1 MKFVV
6 FEIGNYERSEVMIQ
20 HRSMLNVADNTGAK
34 QLMVIQIYGGSTR
47 RKGELGSFLG
57 CVVKKALPN
66 TQFKKGDKV
75 KAVLVRS
82 RKEYRRP
89 DGTYIRFSE
98 NAAVVIEN
106 EKSKN
111 PIGTRIFGPIAREIK
126 DLGYAKIASLAN
138 HVV

>member
-1 MKFVV
+1 MV
-6 FEIGNYERSEVMIQ
+6 Q
-20 HRSMLNVADNTGAK
+20 HRTMLNLADNSGVK
-34 QLMVIQIYGGSTR
+34 QLMVIQIYGGSKR
-47 RKGELGSFLG
+47 RKGALGSLLG
-57 CVVKKALPN
+57 CVVKKVLPN
-66 TQFKKGDKV
+66 TQYKKGDKV
-75 KAVLVRS
+75 KAVLVRT
-82 RKEYRRP
+82 RKEAKRK

-98 NAAVVIEN
+98 NAGVIIEN

>member
-1 MKFVV
+1 MV
-6 FEIGNYERSEVMIQ
+6 Q
-20 HRSMLNVADNTGAK
+20 HRTMLVVADNSGAK
-34 QLMVIQIYGGSTR
+34 ILQVIQIYGGSKR
-47 RKGELGSFLG
+47 RKGELGSLLG

-75 KAVLVRS
+75 KAVLVRTH
-82 RKEYRRP
+82 KEYKRA

-98 NAAVVIEN
+98 NAGVIIEN

>member
-1 MKFVV
+1 
-6 FEIGNYERSEVMIQ
+6 MIQ
-20 HRSMLNVADNTGAK
+20 HRTILNVADNTGVK
-34 QLMVIQIYGGSTR
+34 ELMVIQIYGGSR
-47 RKGELGSFLG
+47 RKKGGLGDFIG
-57 CVVKKALPN
+57 CVVKKVLPN

-75 KAVLVRS
+75 KAILVRAK
-82 RKEYRRP
+82 KEFRRH

-98 NAAVVIEN
+98 NAAVIIED

-126 DLGYAKIASLAN
+126 EKGYAKVISLAN

>member
-1 MKFVV
+1 MV
-6 FEIGNYERSEVMIQ
+6 Q
-20 HRSMLNVADNTGAK
+20 HRTMLNVADNTGAK
-34 QLMVIQIYGGSTR
+34 ILMVIQIYGGSKR
-47 RKGELGSFLG
+47 RKGELGSLLG

-66 TQFKKGDKV
+66 TQYKKGDKV
-75 KAVLVRS
+75 KAVLVRT
-82 RKEYRRP
+82 RKEYKRP
-89 DGTYIRFSE
+89 DGTYVRFSE
-98 NAAVVIEN
+98 NAGVIIEN